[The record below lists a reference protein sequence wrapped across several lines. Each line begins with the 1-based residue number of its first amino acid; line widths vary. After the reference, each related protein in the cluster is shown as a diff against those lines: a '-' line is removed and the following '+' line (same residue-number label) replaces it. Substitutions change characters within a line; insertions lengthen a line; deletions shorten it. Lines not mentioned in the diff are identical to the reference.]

1 MGVFWLFPLIP
12 HSHCLEVRASEGDGE
27 KRVGQ
32 ARQGCLFLHNVCRC
46 CMTRFVTL
54 RATTSQSGTERCGR
68 GTGGD
73 GAGEAGPQR
82 CPRLSKGDGGGDG
95 VGGVIDCTAVA
106 LNYAS
111 IPSME
116 EAAGAKV
123 TFLRSDY
130 SRLLHRPLLFH
141 PYAVALPLDGS
152 LFFFI
157 FFPSLI
163 VWFDNWDIKKCIWE
177 NVWEVKMWG
186 F

>member
-82 CPRLSKGDGGGDG
+82 CPRLSEGDGDGDGG
-95 VGGVIDCTAVA
+95 A
-106 LNYAS
+106 LLIVQLSLLIMPRSNQWRRRQEPKWHFSALITHGS
-111 IPSME
+111 FT
-116 EAAGAKV
+116 V
-123 TFLRSDY
+123 TGFFTRMQS
-130 SRLLHRPLLFH
+130 LFH
-141 PYAVALPLDGS
+141 WTDL
-152 LFFFI
+152 

-163 VWFDNWDIKKCIWE
+163 IWFDNWDI
-177 NVWEVKMWG
+177 
-186 F
+186 

>member
-1 MGVFWLFPLIP
+1 MGVFWLFLLIP

-73 GAGEAGPQR
+73 GAGEGWSAALPAAERGER
-82 CPRLSKGDGGGDG
+82 R
-95 VGGVIDCTAVA
+95 VGGVEVIDCTAVA

-111 IPSME
+111 IQSME

-130 SRLLHRPLLFH
+130 SRLLRRPLLFH
-141 PYAVALPLDGS
+141 RYAVVLPLDGS
-152 LFFFI
+152 FF

-163 VWFDNWDIKKCIWE
+163 ICLDN
-177 NVWEVKMWG
+177 
-186 F
+186 